1 MEQLRYKIDKMDRN
15 IDPFDADYFPVPAY
29 TARSS

>member
-1 MEQLRYKIDKMDRN
+1 MYKIDKSDLD
-15 IDPFDADYFPVPAY
+15 IDLVDIDYLPVPAY

>member
-1 MEQLRYKIDKMDRN
+1 MEQLRYKIDKTDRN
-15 IDPFDADYFPVPAY
+15 IDPFDVGYFPVPAY